1 MIHKPFFLILIFA
14 LFYAGPAPAQN
25 TAILWNAEKSEHFII
40 YYRDAPRE
48 YLDELVKNAER
59 YYNSITAEL
68 GFTRFDG
75 FWTWDKRARIYLYKD
90 IKEYQ
95 DLTKPPIWAGAG
107 VNIHSREISTYVNMS
122 HFFESILPHELGHI
136 IFREFVGFDRRLPIW
151 MDEGVVSY
159 LEKERLGAMLKTAR
173 TLVRMKSF
181 MTLEELTAVRSPETI
196 VLPYIFYSEAASV
209 IGFLMDEYGKDKF
222 VSFCQR
228 LKGLRQGEEW
238 FDAMKDVYG
247 FKDLAAMNEKWVE
260 FLRK

>member
-1 MIHKPFFLILIFA
+1 MRHKPFFLILISAFLFA
-14 LFYAGPAPAQN
+14 GLVSAGGDN
-25 TAILWNAEKSEHFII
+25 LLWQTEKSEHFII

-48 YLDELVKNAER
+48 YLDELIRSAER

-68 GFTRFDG
+68 GFTRFDE

-95 DLTKPPIWAGAG
+95 DVTKQPKWAGAG
-107 VNIHSREISTYVNMS
+107 VNIFKREISTYVNMN
-122 HFFESILPHELGHI
+122 HFFDAILPHELGHI

-159 LEKERLGAMLKTAR
+159 LEKQEIGIRMKTAKA
-173 TLVRMKSF
+173 LIRMKSF
-181 MTLEELTAVRSPETI
+181 MTLEELTAIRSPEMI
-196 VLPYIFYSEAASV
+196 VVPNIFYSEAASV
-209 IGFLMDEYGKDKF
+209 IEFLMDEYGKDKF

-228 LKGLRQGEEW
+228 LKGLRQGEDW
-238 FDAMKDVYG
+238 FDAIRDVYG
-247 FKDLAAMNEKWVE
+247 FKDLAVMNEKWIE